1 MSLENLSDESCN
13 SSGTENCLLA
23 PKPSTLRIVRSNYLI
38 GCFVTN
44 LRARQVSIVL
54 SALILAA
61 IRHAC
66 LPSQKIFDEGAWERR
81 IFSGSCLIFLLTIF

>member
-1 MSLENLSDESCN
+1 MSLENLSDESNN

-23 PKPSTLRIVRSNYLI
+23 PKPSTLHIVHSNYLI

-44 LRARQVSIVL
+44 LRTRQVSIVL
-54 SALILAA
+54 SALIQAA

-66 LPSQKIFDEGAWERR
+66 LLSRKIFDVGAWERR
-81 IFSGSCLIFLLTIF
+81 IFSGSCLIVLLTIF

>member
-23 PKPSTLRIVRSNYLI
+23 PKPSTLRIVHSNYPI

-44 LRARQVSIVL
+44 LRTRQVSIVL

-66 LPSQKIFDEGAWERR
+66 LLSQKIFDEGAWGRR
-81 IFSGSCLIFLLTIF
+81 IFSGSCLIVLLTIF